1 MQLLNDKRYFF
12 VNIKASLINDYGSW
26 MRRTFPYKLQKISV
40 DAGFTCPNR
49 DGRIGHG
56 GCIFC
61 DNRTFNPTYCNP
73 TKSIRKQVEDGKAF
87 FGKKYPDMHYL
98 VYFQAYTNTY
108 ASLPVLQERYE
119 EALDIERVE
128 GIVIGTRPD
137 CVSTELLSYLSQLS
151 RYKTVIVEYGI
162 ESVNDSTLRYIN
174 RNHTFECARKAIE
187 QTVGYN
193 LLCGGHVI
201 LGLPGEDREEILRQA
216 PVISSLPLDM
226 LKIHQLQIIRNTRL
240 AEMYAA
246 DPFHLFRVGEYVE
259 LVADYVQMLRET
271 LVLERF
277 VNQSPA
283 DMLLAPK
290 WGIKNH
296 EFTNML
302 RNYMRANGMY
312 QGRNCII

>member
-1 MQLLNDKRYFF
+1 M
-12 VNIKASLINDYGSW
+12 NIKDSLINDYGSW

-87 FGKKYPDMHYL
+87 FGRKYPAMHYL

-174 RNHTFECARKAIE
+174 RNHTFECVRKAIE

-246 DPFHLFRVGEYVE
+246 EPFHLFRVGEYVE

-277 VNQSPA
+277 VSQSPA